1 MNKFTNFDICSASIL
16 EVIIDSKV
24 ANSLLLRKEIILE
37 KWIKLI
43 LDGYQAEGARFFTE
57 NDNPFQNPVG
67 TKTKSESELILS
79 QILGEMDLAVLEI
92 SLEKIIKIR
101 AIQEFSASEAVSFL
115 FFLKQVIN
123 EELKADECKDIQTA
137 DVLIIHERIDK
148 TILMAFDIY
157 MNNRERISQIKINE
171 IKKKFTFV
179 NMDRKPKRNNTEE

>member
-1 MNKFTNFDICSASIL
+1 MNKFTNFDVCSASIL

-24 ANSLLLRKEIILE
+24 ANALLLRKEIILE

-79 QILGEMDLAVLEI
+79 QILGEMDLVLIEE
-92 SLEKIIKIR
+92 SLDKIIKIR

-115 FFLKQVIN
+115 LFLKNIIS
-123 EELKADECKDIQTA
+123 EEIKADECKDIQTS
-137 DVLIIHERIDK
+137 DVLTIYERIDK
-148 TILMAFDIY
+148 IMLMAFDIY

-179 NMDRKPKRNNTEE
+179 NMDRKPRRNNTED